1 MSMNERTLE
10 TLTDLVEIKLSMMEV
25 FDRDDA
31 REVANLERCRDE
43 LVTMIRGLK
52 KGEVVSIAG
61 RKRGRR
67 RIHA

>member
-1 MSMNERTLE
+1 MPMSERTLE

-31 REVANLERCRDE
+31 RELANLERCRDE
-43 LVTMIRGLK
+43 LVNMTRGLK
-52 KGEVVSIAG
+52 KGDVVAMPA

-67 RIHA
+67 RAHA

>member
-1 MSMNERTLE
+1 MSMTERSLE

-25 FDRDDA
+25 FDREDA
-31 REVANLERCRDE
+31 RELANLERCRDE
-43 LVTMIRGLK
+43 LVSMTRGLK
-52 KGEVVSIAG
+52 KGEVVSMAG